1 MILTVEAFKRECRGA
16 FPLNQVQKLTEA
28 EAAKVIPGRI
38 KNGTIYGRLQQA
50 LDNERGLENDDFDP
64 LDELAEIME
73 GLTGFNST
81 SAYSDEDLAQV
92 FNQLLEDDG

>member
-1 MILTVEAFKRECRGA
+1 MPGSL
-16 FPLNQVQKLTEA
+16 PSQPSPKLTEA

-38 KNGTIYGRLQQA
+38 KNGAINARVQQA
-50 LDNERGLENDDFDP
+50 LDNERGLENDNYDP

-81 SAYSDEDLAQV
+81 SAYSDEDLARV